1 MRILVTGGDGFIGRN
16 IVKRLLD
23 RGDEVE
29 IIDNNV
35 TSYPTLEHENLNRV
49 IGDVCDIRKLHV
61 KSDPEVI
68 IHLASVA
75 IPNLYMQNPDLV
87 IEPNVIGTFEVCKY
101 AEEIGSRVIFAS
113 TSEVYGSIY
122 DDSPSGKEM
131 HESESSLH
139 SMLTKRSPYS
149 TSKRMGEEIISS
161 HVNRGGDACIVR
173 LFNVVGPKM
182 DLKHTNY
189 GRVFPNFTNRIMQ
202 NKPLEIYG
210 SGEQTRSFLHIQDAV
225 NAFINLIDKN
235 LKSNLVVNIGN
246 PKPITINQLAD
257 KFQEISNK
265 NVGLKHTDAMPNEPK
280 HRCPN
285 INLAKNLLDWEP
297 EISIEKIIYE
307 CLQQEGCF

>member
-87 IEPNVIGTFEVCKY
+87 VEPNELVHLRY
-101 AEEIGSRVIFAS
+101 ANTQRSRSRVIFAS

-122 DDSPSGKEM
+122 DDSPSGKEY
-131 HESESSLH
+131 ESESSLH
-139 SMLTKRSPYS
+139 SMLTKIPVFNL
-149 TSKRMGEEIISS
+149 KRMGEEIISS

-182 DLKHTNY
+182 DLKH
-189 GRVFPNFTNRIMQ
+189 
-202 NKPLEIYG
+202 
-210 SGEQTRSFLHIQDAV
+210 
-225 NAFINLIDKN
+225 
-235 LKSNLVVNIGN
+235 
-246 PKPITINQLAD
+246 
-257 KFQEISNK
+257 
-265 NVGLKHTDAMPNEPK
+265 
-280 HRCPN
+280 
-285 INLAKNLLDWEP
+285 
-297 EISIEKIIYE
+297 
-307 CLQQEGCF
+307 

>member
-1 MRILVTGGDGFIGRN
+1 MSILITGSAGFIGSALCL
-16 IVKRLLD
+16 KLLD

-35 TSYPTLEHENLNRV
+35 TSYPTLEHDNLNRV
-49 IGDVCDIRKLHV
+49 IGDVCDIRKLDV
-61 KSDPEVI
+61 KSNPEVI

-75 IPNLYMQNPDLV
+75 IPSLYMQNPDLV

-122 DDSPSGKEM
+122 DDLPSGKEM

-189 GRVFPNFTNRIMQ
+189 GRVFPNFTNRIMK

-210 SGEQTRSFLHIQDAV
+210 SGDPGYKSTSKMVCEAALTL
-225 NAFINLIDKN
+225 AFSDDLPF
-235 LKSNLVVNIGN
+235 GN
-246 PKPITINQLAD
+246 EFGGVLTSA
-257 KFQEISNK
+257 
-265 NVGLKHTDAMPNEPK
+265 VGLGDP
-280 HRCPN
+280 
-285 INLAKNLLDWEP
+285 L
-297 EISIEKIIYE
+297 ISRLMNAGITFEA
-307 CLQQEGCF
+307 LS